1 MIRVVSVAGLCSVQD
16 RGRPGFMH
24 LGVPPGGAL
33 VRGALARAN
42 AAVGNEAGAAG
53 LEVFGRLVIE
63 AEAPAAVATDRGPLV
78 ELAPGGTIVVE
89 SGMDR
94 VRYLAVRGGIDVPL
108 RLGARATLLVAG
120 FGGFEG
126 RGLRRG
132 DVLPIGQPAA
142 RARAHTHAHE
152 DEGRSFRPWAGTELG
167 QMNGSWTISPE
178 SDRVGVRLIGE
189 PVIVAPI
196 GQSVPMVQGAIQVPP
211 DGQPIVLGP
220 DHPTTG
226 GYPVIGFLDDADFDR
241 FFATPIGARVTFTGA

>member
-108 RLGARATLLVAG
+108 RLGARATLLAALSRLTPLPSLPMEKIPFWPLPVVA
-120 FGGFEG
+120 
-126 RGLRRG
+126 L
-132 DVLPIGQPAA
+132 
-142 RARAHTHAHE
+142 
-152 DEGRSFRPWAGTELG
+152 
-167 QMNGSWTISPE
+167 
-178 SDRVGVRLIGE
+178 
-189 PVIVAPI
+189 
-196 GQSVPMVQGAIQVPP
+196 
-211 DGQPIVLGP
+211 
-220 DHPTTG
+220 
-226 GYPVIGFLDDADFDR
+226 
-241 FFATPIGARVTFTGA
+241 